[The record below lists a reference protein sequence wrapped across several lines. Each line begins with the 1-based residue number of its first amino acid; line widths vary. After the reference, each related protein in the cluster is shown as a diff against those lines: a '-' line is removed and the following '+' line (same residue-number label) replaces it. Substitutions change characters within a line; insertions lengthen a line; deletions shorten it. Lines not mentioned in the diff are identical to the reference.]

1 MAQGAPG
8 AVGVSAGVR
17 IGQGF
22 DAHRLVAGR
31 RLVLGGVEVPH
42 DRGLEGHSDGD
53 VLLHV
58 VASALLG
65 ALGEGD
71 LGTWFPSDDERWRGA
86 DSGAL
91 LARVVARV
99 AERGFRVG
107 HLDATVIAQEPRL
120 APHREAMAARVAT
133 LLGAPGRVNVKLT
146 STDRLG
152 AIGRG
157 EGIAALAVVLLEE
170 EAAAR

>member
-1 MAQGAPG
+1 
-8 AVGVSAGVR
+8 VSGLR

-31 RLVLGGVEVPH
+31 PLWLGGVQVPH

-53 VLLHV
+53 VLLHAV
-58 VASALLG
+58 TSALLG

-71 LGTWFPSDDERWRGA
+71 LGSWFPSSDERWRGA
-86 DSGAL
+86 ASGDL
-91 LARVVARV
+91 LARAAARV
-99 AERGFRVG
+99 AERGLAVANV
-107 HLDATVIAQEPRL
+107 DATVIAQEPRL
-120 APHREAMAARVAT
+120 GPYGPAMAARVSE
-133 LLGAPGRVNVKLT
+133 LLGVAGERVNVKVT

-157 EGIAALAVVLLEE
+157 EGIAAEAVVLLEPGTP
-170 EAAAR
+170 AR